1 MSRIHKRGVLSGYTA
16 DEAVGITVNSLMFRK
31 RLTRVELGRALGVTP
46 AAAGRKLRGEIGW
59 SIGDL
64 FHVAE
69 FLGVEVSTLLPAQL
83 SPSGRWGNPQ
93 SSPQLH
99 PSEPFSEHE

>member
-1 MSRIHKRGVLSGYTA
+1 
-16 DEAVGITVNSLMFRK
+16 MFRK

-69 FLGVEVSTLLPAQL
+69 FLGVEVSTLRVKGQKVCPE
-83 SPSGRWGNPQ
+83 SRI
-93 SSPQLH
+93 
-99 PSEPFSEHE
+99 FTD